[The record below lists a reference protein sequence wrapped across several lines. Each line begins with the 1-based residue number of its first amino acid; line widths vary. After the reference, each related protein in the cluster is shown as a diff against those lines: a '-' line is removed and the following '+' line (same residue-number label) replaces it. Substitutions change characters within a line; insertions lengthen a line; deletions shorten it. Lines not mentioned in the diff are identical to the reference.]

1 MDNWGGNAGVLD
13 DDLAVLL
20 CPPRWRPPQL
30 GFLLLHPW
38 SYALRIIGMRVSRIL
53 AADGAQV
60 VIPVT
65 AHLCLFGRGKCMTP
79 KVRSLDGV
87 ARALLCVEHKP
98 CRLHVVLLR

>member
-60 VIPVT
+60 VIPLT

-98 CRLHVVLLR
+98 CRLHVVCF